1 MFLCFFLCGKFF
13 FFNMTI
19 TEFSY
24 QTEWIQ
30 RLQGLTVCFSA
41 SFPNAFNTQ
50 AAQQIQQAQ
59 ANSPAGKQTEGKT
72 NQSTEVQ
79 TEGKTKSPLV
89 TVYRP
94 HYILLHLTVTSWY
107 RGMLK
112 NILCYLTVISLE
124 SILFYLIS
132 ISLKNI
138 LCNIISISLKNILCN
153 DISISLKNTL
163 CNLISI
169 LLKNILCYLIA
180 FLLQRVK
187 LLTIKWLSLTSLW
200 ESVLHVKLLM
210 DNTQGLTHTHT
221 HVFTMVRHPPLC
233 VQY

>member
-1 MFLCFFLCGKFF
+1 MFLCFFCVGNFF
-13 FFNMTI
+13 FINMTI

-72 NQSTEVQ
+72 KITSGNRI
-79 TEGKTKSPLV
+79 
-89 TVYRP
+89 YRP
-94 HYILLHLTVTSWY
+94 HYILLHLTVTSWFS
-107 RGMLK
+107 GMLK
-112 NILCYLTVISLE
+112 NILCYLTVILLE

-132 ISLKNI
+132 ISLRNI

-153 DISISLKNTL
+153 NISISLKNTP

-169 LLKNILCYLIA
+169 
-180 FLLQRVK
+180 
-187 LLTIKWLSLTSLW
+187 SLN
-200 ESVLHVKLLM
+200 
-210 DNTQGLTHTHT
+210 NT
-221 HVFTMVRHPPLC
+221 V
-233 VQY
+233 